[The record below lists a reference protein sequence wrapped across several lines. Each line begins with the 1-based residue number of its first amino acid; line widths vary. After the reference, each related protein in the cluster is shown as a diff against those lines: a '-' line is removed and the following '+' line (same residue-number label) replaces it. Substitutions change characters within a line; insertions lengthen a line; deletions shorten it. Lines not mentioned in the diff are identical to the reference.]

1 MKLINF
7 AGLMLLSSGPLIFI
21 TLFVTFIRSSPFN
34 EAILLS
40 VFISIV
46 PFFISG
52 FLIEIYYGMG
62 GLYRDIID
70 DAQIYFPRFKHEFKV
85 VKEIQ
90 KILKEKRE
98 ELGSLNNVHFK
109 SYIVDIMRKDLKGE
123 IKYLKRQLT
132 KLRNE

>member
-7 AGLMLLSSGPLIFI
+7 AGLMLLSSGLLIFI
-21 TLFVTFIRSSPFN
+21 TLFFTFIRSRPFN

-52 FLIEIYYGMG
+52 FLIEIYYGWS

-70 DAQIYFPRFKHEFKV
+70 DAQIYFPRFKHEFKD

-109 SYIVDIMRKDLKGE
+109 SYIVDIMRKDLKCE

-132 KLRNE
+132 KE